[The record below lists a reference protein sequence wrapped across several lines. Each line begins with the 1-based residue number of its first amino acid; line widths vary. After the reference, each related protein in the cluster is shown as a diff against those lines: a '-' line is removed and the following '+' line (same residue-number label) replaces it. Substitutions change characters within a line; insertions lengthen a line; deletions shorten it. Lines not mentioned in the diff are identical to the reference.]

1 MYKIFIF
8 TVILI
13 VNAATEETNGLSLQQ
28 RSEISGR
35 LDRLLSAKKLTSRR
49 YAQDSVRDI
58 VKIEIFFLDFRK

>member
-8 TVILI
+8 AVILI
-13 VNAATEETNGLSLQQ
+13 LNAATEETNGLSLQQ

-58 VKIEIFFLDFRK
+58 VKIEIFFLDFNK

>member
-8 TVILI
+8 AVGLIL
-13 VNAATEETNGLSLQQ
+13 NAATEETNVLSLQQ

-49 YAQDSVRDI
+49 YAQDSV
-58 VKIEIFFLDFRK
+58 

>member
-8 TVILI
+8 AVILI
-13 VNAATEETNGLSLQQ
+13 LNAATEETNGLSLQQ

-58 VKIEIFFLDFRK
+58 VKIEIFFLDFSK

>member
-8 TVILI
+8 SVVLIL
-13 VNAATEETNGLSLQQ
+13 NAATEETNGLSLQQ

-49 YAQDSVRDI
+49 YAQDSVRGFI
-58 VKIEIFFLDFRK
+58 KKIILGYLP

>member
-13 VNAATEETNGLSLQQ
+13 LNAATEETKGLSLQQ

>member
-13 VNAATEETNGLSLQQ
+13 LNAATEETNGLSLQQ